1 MDCQL
6 DMTTTPPFDPPY
18 KTKRISAEGERWVE
32 VLVGG
37 TEIDTIAPPP
47 TTHYVSDTVKK
58 AAAPNDASRQAVA
71 FLKVPFAEK
80 DEAKRLG
87 ARWDSARKKWYAPSG
102 TDLTP
107 FSRWLPG

>member
-6 DMTTTPPFDPPY
+6 NMTTTPPFDPPY
-18 KTKRISAEGERWVE
+18 KAKRISAEGERWVE

-37 TEIDTIAPPP
+37 AEIGTTAPP
-47 TTHYVSDTVKK
+47 TTYQSSDTPKK
-58 AAAPNDASRQAVA
+58 TATPNDASRQAVA
-71 FLKVPFAEK
+71 ILNVPFAEK

-87 ARWDSARKKWYAPSG
+87 ARWDSAKKKWYAPSG

-107 FSRWLPG
+107 FSRWLRS